1 MVSTVALLPLA
12 GQLAPLVFGPSGAR
26 AGHPRLPDFVNGD
39 VSPMYEFVGV
49 APADTSSCCALGEAV
64 IRRLPAGIGVVEGL
78 AGGTDAL
85 RPVRVRPGRDR
96 QPAIDIDDGKPVQT
110 AISTIPVNGRVH
122 DIAVN
127 SNSEHAY
134 VALSNAVMVLNREHR
149 VVASIPLPDHPKD
162 LLVDADGKQLIVSQR
177 GATSVVDTD
186 TYTVKTLRD
195 RCVTDVA
202 VSPDG
207 RYLYAAHRQA
217 PERED
222 ADVVTAIDIAG
233 GTTVFK
239 IPLNDVAG
247 LAISPAGALLYAVS
261 YDRRSYYQYPT
272 GRLTI
277 VDAASGTVADAI
289 AVGACPETVTVSP
302 DGTCLSITHYDTHSV
317 SLVNL
322 AAGAVTAIGL
332 RDAPLGMVFTPD
344 STHVYVSNEHSLT
357 VIDTTTHDA
366 YDLVTGD
373 LPRGLQLSPDGK
385 HAYSTNF
392 GDGTI
397 SVIDTITNSITA
409 TLDVL
414 SHPEAVAVSAD
425 GERVYVGDYWSSA
438 VAVIS
443 VPMLRDLLGNT
454 GDPSWIAREAEPVS
468 PR

>member
-1 MVSTVALLPLA
+1 M
-12 GQLAPLVFGPSGAR
+12 
-26 AGHPRLPDFVNGD
+26 
-39 VSPMYEFVGV
+39 E
-49 APADTSSCCALGEAV
+49 
-64 IRRLPAGIGVVEGL
+64 
-78 AGGTDAL
+78 
-85 RPVRVRPGRDR
+85 
-96 QPAIDIDDGKPVQT
+96 T
-110 AISTIPVNGRVH
+110 AISTIPVKGRVH

-127 SNSEHAY
+127 RNSEHAY
-134 VALSNAVMVLNREHR
+134 DALSEAVMVLNRGHR
-149 VVASIPLPDHPKD
+149 VVANIPLPDHPKN
-162 LLVDADGKQLIVSQR
+162 LLMDADGKRLIVSHR
-177 GATSVVDTD
+177 GGSASVVDTD

-195 RCVTDVA
+195 RCLSDVV

-217 PERED
+217 SVRGD
-222 ADVVTAIDIAG
+222 ADVVVAIDIAS

-247 LAISPAGALLYAVS
+247 LAISSAGTLLYAVS
-261 YDRRSYYQYPT
+261 YDRRSYYQYPA

-277 VDAASGTVADAI
+277 VDVASGTVADAI

-302 DGTCLSITHYDTHSV
+302 DGSCLSITHYGTHSV

-322 AAGAVTAIGL
+322 ATGAVTAVGL

-357 VIDTTTHDA
+357 VIDTTSTEA
-366 YDLVTGD
+366 CDLVAGD

-385 HAYSTNF
+385 HAYSSNF

-409 TLDVL
+409 RFDVL

-425 GERVYVGDYWSSA
+425 GERVYVGDYWSRA
-438 VAVIS
+438 IAVIS
-443 VPMLRDLLGNT
+443 VPMLRDLLDN
-454 GDPSWIAREAEPVS
+454 A
-468 PR
+468 

>member
-1 MVSTVALLPLA
+1 VT
-12 GQLAPLVFGPSGAR
+12 
-26 AGHPRLPDFVNGD
+26 
-39 VSPMYEFVGV
+39 
-49 APADTSSCCALGEAV
+49 
-64 IRRLPAGIGVVEGL
+64 RRLPAGIGVVEGI

-85 RPVRVRPGRDR
+85 RPVRVRQGLDR
-96 QPAIDIDDGKPVQT
+96 QPTIDTDDGKPMET
-110 AISTIPVNGRVH
+110 AISTIPVKGHVH
-122 DIAVN
+122 DIAVSRN
-127 SNSEHAY
+127 GEHAY
-134 VALSNAVMVLNREHR
+134 VALSKSITVLNGEHC
-149 VVASIPLPDHPKD
+149 VVASIPLPDHPKN
-162 LLVDADGKQLIVSQR
+162 LLMDADGKHLIVSQR
-177 GATSVVDTD
+177 GGASVVDTD
-186 TYTVKTLRD
+186 TYTVKTLQD
-195 RCVTDVA
+195 RCVTDVV

-217 PERED
+217 ADRGD
-222 ADVVTAIDIAG
+222 ADVVTAIDIAS

-239 IPLNDVAG
+239 IPINDVAG
-247 LAISPAGALLYAVS
+247 LAISPAGTLLYAVS
-261 YDRRSYYQYPT
+261 YDRRTYYQYPV

-289 AVGACPETVTVSP
+289 AVGVCPETVTVSP

-322 AAGAVTAIGL
+322 ATGAVTAIGL

-344 STHVYVSNEHSLT
+344 GTHAYVSNEHSLT
-357 VIDTTTHDA
+357 AIDTTTHDA

-385 HAYSTNF
+385 HAYSANF

-397 SVIDTITNSITA
+397 SLIDTITNSITA
-409 TLDVL
+409 TVDVL

-425 GERVYVGDYWSSA
+425 GERVYVGDYWSRA

-454 GDPSWIAREAEPVS
+454 
-468 PR
+468 

>member
-1 MVSTVALLPLA
+1 MP
-12 GQLAPLVFGPSGAR
+12 FGRFAFASGLDQR
-26 AGHPRLPDFVNGD
+26 
-39 VSPMYEFVGV
+39 
-49 APADTSSCCALGEAV
+49 
-64 IRRLPAGIGVVEGL
+64 
-78 AGGTDAL
+78 
-85 RPVRVRPGRDR
+85 
-96 QPAIDIDDGKPVQT
+96 PAIDTDDGEPMET
-110 AISTIPVNGRVH
+110 AISTIPVKGRVH
-122 DIAVN
+122 DIAVSRN
-127 SNSEHAY
+127 GERAY
-134 VALSNAVMVLNREHR
+134 VALSTSVAVLNGEHR
-149 VVASIPLPDHPKD
+149 VVASIPLPDHPKN
-162 LLVDADGKQLIVSQR
+162 LLMDADGKQLIVSQR
-177 GATSVVDTD
+177 GGSASVVDTD

-195 RCVTDVA
+195 RCLSDVV

-207 RYLYAAHRQA
+207 RYVYAAHRQA
-217 PERED
+217 SDRGD
-222 ADVVTAIDIAG
+222 ADVVTAIDIAS

-239 IPLNDVAG
+239 IPINDVAG
-247 LAISPAGALLYAVS
+247 IAISPAGTLLYAVS
-261 YDRRSYYQYPT
+261 YDRRTYYQYPA

-277 VDAASGTVADAI
+277 VDAASGTVADTI
-289 AVGACPETVTVSP
+289 AVGACPETATVSP

-322 AAGAVTAIGL
+322 ATGAVTAVGL

-357 VIDTTTHDA
+357 VIDTTTTDA
-366 YDLVTGD
+366 HDLVAGD

-385 HAYSTNF
+385 QAYCTNF

-425 GERVYVGDYWSSA
+425 GERVYVGDYWSRA

-454 GDPSWIAREAEPVS
+454 
-468 PR
+468 